1 MIGQIQDI
9 VSAAVVIGATEAS
22 ANTPDAAQSAQAAS
36 QTGNQQQNQQQ
47 DASKTQDSPAAS
59 VDILQ
64 QVKNAAE
71 QTDKA
76 QNQKDQQQD
85 DDDKK
90 LDEKSVSY
98 ITEELNKLMS
108 RINCNLEFQ
117 YHKEVNT
124 MSVKML
130 DKKTGDVLKE
140 VPPEALI
147 KHMIKAKDWLGA
159 FLDKTI

>member
-1 MIGQIQDI
+1 MKKFSFMAALAIVAAGMVSCGKSTPKANLKSDVDTLSYAIGMAQTQGLKEYLVERMDVDTTYMKEFIKGLNE
-9 VSAAVVIGATEAS
+9 GA
-22 ANTPDAAQSAQAAS
+22 
-36 QTGNQQQNQQQ
+36 
-47 DASKTQDSPAAS
+47 
-59 VDILQ
+59 
-64 QVKNAAE
+64 NAG
-71 QTDKA
+71 
-76 QNQKDQQQD
+76 
-85 DDDKK
+85 DDKK
-90 LDEKSVSY
+90 KAAYYAGIQIGQQISN
-98 ITEELNKLMS
+98 IMMKN
-108 RINCNLEFQ
+108 INCNLEFQ

>member
-1 MIGQIQDI
+1 MIGQIQDL
-9 VSAAVVIGATEAS
+9 VSAAVVIGATNAS
-22 ANTPDAAQSAQAAS
+22 SSVGDATQSVAATQPNTQQQS
-36 QTGNQQQNQQQ
+36 QQQNTAAQE
-47 DASKTQDSPAAS
+47 APAAS
-59 VDILQ
+59 VDILN
-64 QVKNAAE
+64 QVKNAANE
-71 QTDKA
+71 TDEAQNQQDKA
-76 QNQKDQQQD
+76 QK

-98 ITEELNKLMS
+98 ITKELNELMS
-108 RINCNLEFQ
+108 RINCDLEFK

-140 VPPEALI
+140 VPPEDLI

>member
-1 MIGQIQDI
+1 MMIGQIQDI

-22 ANTPDAAQSAQAAS
+22 GSTPGAAQSAQAAS
-36 QTGNQQQNQQQ
+36 QAGSQQGQQ
-47 DASKTQDSPAAS
+47 DSLSAQDTPAAS

-64 QVKNAAE
+64 QVKDAAE
-71 QTDKA
+71 QTDKT
-76 QNQKDQQQD
+76 QKQQDQQD
-85 DDDKK
+85 DDDEKK
-90 LDEKSVSY
+90 LDEASVSY

>member
-1 MIGQIQDI
+1 MIGKVQDL
-9 VSAAVVIGATEAS
+9 VSAAVVIGATESTPSINETEAAAAS
-22 ANTPDAAQSAQAAS
+22 SSSSGNDQQVDQAQAQAQS
-36 QTGNQQQNQQQ
+36 
-47 DASKTQDSPAAS
+47 PAVS
-59 VDILQ
+59 VDILS
-64 QVKNAAE
+64 QVKSAANADSAKNGT
-71 QTDKA
+71 QDKD
-76 QNQKDQQQD
+76 KQD
-85 DDDKK
+85 DGTEKK

-108 RINCNLEFQ
+108 RINCNLRFQ
-117 YHKEVNT
+117 YHKEVDV

-159 FLDKTI
+159 FLDKTV

>member
-1 MIGQIQDI
+1 MIGKVQDL
-9 VSAAVVIGATEAS
+9 VSAAVVIGATESTPGINETAAS
-22 ANTPDAAQSAQAAS
+22 EAASSAAS
-36 QTGNQQQNQQQ
+36 QDQQTQQ
-47 DASKTQDSPAAS
+47 DMAETPAAS
-59 VDILQ
+59 LDILSE
-64 QVKNAAE
+64 VKNAANTVDGA
-71 QTDKA
+71 QDGKTDKD
-76 QNQKDQQQD
+76 KQD
-85 DDDKK
+85 GDLDKK

-117 YHKEVNT
+117 YHKEVDM

-140 VPPEALI
+140 VPPESLI

-159 FLDKTI
+159 FLDKTV

>member
-1 MIGQIQDI
+1 MIGQIQDL
-9 VSAAVVIGATEAS
+9 VSAAVVIGATNAS
-22 ANTPDAAQSAQAAS
+22 SSVGETQTVAPAQQGA
-36 QTGNQQQNQQQ
+36 QQQPQQQ
-47 DASKTQDSPAAS
+47 DTAAQEAPAAS
-59 VDILQ
+59 VDILNQ
-64 QVKNAAE
+64 GKNAANE
-71 QTDKA
+71 TDKTQDPQDEA
-76 QNQKDQQQD
+76 QK

-98 ITEELNKLMS
+98 ITKELNELMS
-108 RINCNLEFQ
+108 RINCDLEFK

-140 VPPEALI
+140 VPPEDLI

>member
-22 ANTPDAAQSAQAAS
+22 SSTPGAAQAAQAAS
-36 QTGNQQQNQQQ
+36 QTGSQQQ
-47 DASKTQDSPAAS
+47 DQQDKTNTQDTPAAS

-64 QVKNAAE
+64 QVKNAAD
-71 QTDKA
+71 QTDKTKNP
-76 QNQKDQQQD
+76 QDQQDD

-147 KHMIKAKDWLGA
+147 KHMMIKAKDWLGA

>member
-22 ANTPDAAQSAQAAS
+22 SSTPGAAQVAQAAS
-36 QTGNQQQNQQQ
+36 QTGSQQQ
-47 DASKTQDSPAAS
+47 DQQDKTNTQDTPAAS

-64 QVKNAAE
+64 QVKNAAD
-71 QTDKA
+71 QTDKTKNP
-76 QNQKDQQQD
+76 QDQQDD

>member
-22 ANTPDAAQSAQAAS
+22 GSTPSAAQSTQAAS
-36 QTGNQQQNQQQ
+36 QVGSQQQGHQDSLSAQ
-47 DASKTQDSPAAS
+47 DAPAAS

-64 QVKNAAE
+64 QVKDAAD
-71 QTDKA
+71 QTDKT
-76 QNQKDQQQD
+76 QKQQDQQD
-85 DDDKK
+85 DDDEKK
-90 LDEKSVSY
+90 LDEASVSY

-159 FLDKTI
+159 FLDKTV

>member
-22 ANTPDAAQSAQAAS
+22 GNASTSQAVSAATPAGS
-36 QTGNQQQNQQQ
+36 QQQGQ
-47 DASKTQDSPAAS
+47 DADTAKETPAAS

-64 QVKNAAE
+64 QVKGTAE
-71 QTDKA
+71 ETDKA
-76 QNQKDQQQD
+76 GNYDKKQAD
-85 DDDKK
+85 DDDEKK

-98 ITEELNKLMS
+98 ITKELNELMS

-124 MSVKML
+124 MTVRML

-140 VPPEALI
+140 VPPESLI

>member
-1 MIGQIQDI
+1 MIGQIQDL

-22 ANTPDAAQSAQAAS
+22 ANVGDATQGVSSSQAA
-36 QTGNQQQNQQQ
+36 NQQTQQ
-47 DASKTQDSPAAS
+47 DSTNKAETPAAS
-59 VDILQ
+59 VDILN
-64 QVKNAAE
+64 QVKNAANGA
-71 QTDKA
+71 DKSQNA
-76 QNQKDQQQD
+76 QDPNQQD
-85 DDDKK
+85 DDTEKK

-98 ITEELNKLMS
+98 ITKELNELMS
-108 RINCNLEFQ
+108 RINCNLQFD

-140 VPPEALI
+140 VPPEDLI
-147 KHMIKAKDWLGA
+147 QHMIKAKDWLGA

>member
-1 MIGQIQDI
+1 MIGKVQDL
-9 VSAAVVIGATEAS
+9 VSAAVVIGATES
-22 ANTPDAAQSAQAAS
+22 TPGINETAAS
-36 QTGNQQQNQQQ
+36 EAASSAANQEQQPQQ
-47 DASKTQDSPAAS
+47 DMAETPAAS
-59 VDILQ
+59 LDILS
-64 QVKNAAE
+64 QVKNAANGTDHM
-71 QTDKA
+71 QDGKTDKDK
-76 QNQKDQQQD
+76 QEGDL
-85 DDDKK
+85 DKK

-117 YHKEVNT
+117 YHKEVDM

-159 FLDKTI
+159 FLDKTV

>member
-1 MIGQIQDI
+1 MIGKVQDL
-9 VSAAVVIGATEAS
+9 VSAAVVIGATES
-22 ANTPDAAQSAQAAS
+22 TPGINETAAS
-36 QTGNQQQNQQQ
+36 EAASSATNQEQQPQQ
-47 DASKTQDSPAAS
+47 DMAETPAAS
-59 VDILQ
+59 PDILS
-64 QVKNAAE
+64 QVKNAANGADHA
-71 QTDKA
+71 QDGKTDKD
-76 QNQKDQQQD
+76 KQD
-85 DDDKK
+85 GDLDKK

-117 YHKEVNT
+117 YHKEVDM

-159 FLDKTI
+159 FLDKTV

>member
-1 MIGQIQDI
+1 MIGKVQDLI
-9 VSAAVVIGATEAS
+9 SAAVVIGATESTPSINETEAAAAS
-22 ANTPDAAQSAQAAS
+22 SSSSGNDQQADQAQAQAQS
-36 QTGNQQQNQQQ
+36 
-47 DASKTQDSPAAS
+47 PAVS
-59 VDILQ
+59 VDILS
-64 QVKNAAE
+64 QVKSAANADSAKNGT
-71 QTDKA
+71 QDKD
-76 QNQKDQQQD
+76 KQD
-85 DDDKK
+85 DGTEKK

-108 RINCNLEFQ
+108 RINCNLRFQ
-117 YHKEVNT
+117 YHKEVDV

-159 FLDKTI
+159 FLDKTV

>member
-22 ANTPDAAQSAQAAS
+22 GSTPSAAQSTQAAS
-36 QTGNQQQNQQQ
+36 QAGSQQGQQ
-47 DASKTQDSPAAS
+47 DSLSAQDTPAAS

-64 QVKNAAE
+64 QVKDAAD
-71 QTDKA
+71 QTDKT
-76 QNQKDQQQD
+76 QKQQDQQD
-85 DDDKK
+85 DDDEKK
-90 LDEKSVSY
+90 LDEASVSY

>member
-1 MIGQIQDI
+1 MIGKVQDL
-9 VSAAVVIGATEAS
+9 VSAAVVIGATESTPSINETEAAAAS
-22 ANTPDAAQSAQAAS
+22 SSGNDQQADQAQAQAQS
-36 QTGNQQQNQQQ
+36 
-47 DASKTQDSPAAS
+47 PAVS
-59 VDILQ
+59 VDILS
-64 QVKNAAE
+64 QVKSAANADSAKNGT
-71 QTDKA
+71 QDKD
-76 QNQKDQQQD
+76 KQD
-85 DDDKK
+85 DGTEKK

-108 RINCNLEFQ
+108 RINCNLRFQ
-117 YHKEVNT
+117 YHKEVDM

-159 FLDKTI
+159 FLDKTV

>member
-1 MIGQIQDI
+1 MIGKVQDL
-9 VSAAVVIGATEAS
+9 VSAAVVIGATES
-22 ANTPDAAQSAQAAS
+22 TPGINETAAS
-36 QTGNQQQNQQQ
+36 EAASSTASQDQQTQQ
-47 DASKTQDSPAAS
+47 DMAETPAAS
-59 VDILQ
+59 LDILSE
-64 QVKNAAE
+64 VKNAASTADGV
-71 QTDKA
+71 QDGKTDKEK
-76 QNQKDQQQD
+76 QGGDPD
-85 DDDKK
+85 RK

-117 YHKEVNT
+117 YHKEVDM

-140 VPPEALI
+140 VPPESLI

-159 FLDKTI
+159 FLDKTV

>member
-22 ANTPDAAQSAQAAS
+22 GSTPSAAQSSQAAS
-36 QTGNQQQNQQQ
+36 QAGSQQ
-47 DASKTQDSPAAS
+47 DSLSAQDTPAAS

-64 QVKNAAE
+64 QVKDAAD
-71 QTDKA
+71 QTDKT
-76 QNQKDQQQD
+76 QKQQDQQD
-85 DDDKK
+85 DDDEKK
-90 LDEKSVSY
+90 LDEASVSY

>member
-1 MIGQIQDI
+1 MTRR
-9 VSAAVVIGATEAS
+9 SSTRL
-22 ANTPDAAQSAQAAS
+22 P
-36 QTGNQQQNQQQ
+36 
-47 DASKTQDSPAAS
+47 
-59 VDILQ
+59 
-64 QVKNAAE
+64 
-71 QTDKA
+71 
-76 QNQKDQQQD
+76 
-85 DDDKK
+85 
-90 LDEKSVSY
+90 
-98 ITEELNKLMS
+98 ELNKLMS

>member
-1 MIGQIQDI
+1 
-9 VSAAVVIGATEAS
+9 
-22 ANTPDAAQSAQAAS
+22 
-36 QTGNQQQNQQQ
+36 
-47 DASKTQDSPAAS
+47 
-59 VDILQ
+59 
-64 QVKNAAE
+64 
-71 QTDKA
+71 
-76 QNQKDQQQD
+76 
-85 DDDKK
+85 
-90 LDEKSVSY
+90 
-98 ITEELNKLMS
+98 MS

>member
-1 MIGQIQDI
+1 MIGKVQDL
-9 VSAAVVIGATEAS
+9 VSAAVVIGATEP
-22 ANTPDAAQSAQAAS
+22 TPGTNETAAAEAAS
-36 QTGNQQQNQQQ
+36 SGASQDQQTQQ
-47 DASKTQDSPAAS
+47 DMAETPAAS
-59 VDILQ
+59 LDILSE
-64 QVKNAAE
+64 VKNAASTADGV
-71 QTDKA
+71 QDGKTDKEK
-76 QNQKDQQQD
+76 QGGDPD
-85 DDDKK
+85 RK

-108 RINCNLEFQ
+108 RINCNLRFQ
-117 YHKEVNT
+117 YHKEVDV

-159 FLDKTI
+159 FLDKTV

>member
-1 MIGQIQDI
+1 MIGQIQDL
-9 VSAAVVIGATEAS
+9 VSAAVVIGATNAS
-22 ANTPDAAQSAQAAS
+22 SSVGETQTVAPAQQA
-36 QTGNQQQNQQQ
+36 
-47 DASKTQDSPAAS
+47 PAAS
-59 VDILQ
+59 VDILN
-64 QVKNAAE
+64 QVKNAANE
-71 QTDKA
+71 TDEAQNQQDKA
-76 QNQKDQQQD
+76 QK

-98 ITEELNKLMS
+98 ITKELNELMS
-108 RINCNLEFQ
+108 RINCDLEFK

-140 VPPEALI
+140 VPPEDLI

>member
-1 MIGQIQDI
+1 MIGKVQDL
-9 VSAAVVIGATEAS
+9 VSAAVVIGATESTPGINETAAPEAAS
-22 ANTPDAAQSAQAAS
+22 SAAS
-36 QTGNQQQNQQQ
+36 QDQQTQQ
-47 DASKTQDSPAAS
+47 DMAETPAAS
-59 VDILQ
+59 LDILS
-64 QVKNAAE
+64 QVKNAANTADGA
-71 QTDKA
+71 QDGKTDKD
-76 QNQKDQQQD
+76 KQD
-85 DDDKK
+85 GDLDKK

>member
-1 MIGQIQDI
+1 M
-9 VSAAVVIGATEAS
+9 
-22 ANTPDAAQSAQAAS
+22 N
-36 QTGNQQQNQQQ
+36 
-47 DASKTQDSPAAS
+47 
-59 VDILQ
+59 
-64 QVKNAAE
+64 
-71 QTDKA
+71 
-76 QNQKDQQQD
+76 
-85 DDDKK
+85 
-90 LDEKSVSY
+90 Y

-117 YHKEVNT
+117 YHKEVDM

-159 FLDKTI
+159 FLDKTV

>member
-22 ANTPDAAQSAQAAS
+22 GSTPGAAQSSQAAS
-36 QTGNQQQNQQQ
+36 QAGSQQGQQ
-47 DASKTQDSPAAS
+47 DSLSAQDTPAAS

-64 QVKNAAE
+64 QVKDAAE
-71 QTDKA
+71 QTDKT
-76 QNQKDQQQD
+76 QKQQDQQD
-85 DDDKK
+85 DDDEKK
-90 LDEKSVSY
+90 LDEASVSY

>member
-22 ANTPDAAQSAQAAS
+22 GSTPGAAQSAQAAS
-36 QTGNQQQNQQQ
+36 QAGSQQGQQ
-47 DASKTQDSPAAS
+47 DSLSAQDTPAAS

-64 QVKNAAE
+64 QVKDAAE
-71 QTDKA
+71 QTDKT
-76 QNQKDQQQD
+76 QKQQDQQD
-85 DDDKK
+85 DDDEKK
-90 LDEKSVSY
+90 LDEASVSY

>member
-22 ANTPDAAQSAQAAS
+22 GSTPSAAQSAQAAS
-36 QTGNQQQNQQQ
+36 QAGSQQ
-47 DASKTQDSPAAS
+47 DSLSAQDTPAAS

-64 QVKNAAE
+64 QVKDAAD
-71 QTDKA
+71 QTDKT
-76 QNQKDQQQD
+76 QKQQDQQD
-85 DDDKK
+85 DDDEKK
-90 LDEKSVSY
+90 LDEASVSY

>member
-1 MIGQIQDI
+1 MIGKVQDL
-9 VSAAVVIGATEAS
+9 VSAAVVIGATES
-22 ANTPDAAQSAQAAS
+22 TPGINEAAAS
-36 QTGNQQQNQQQ
+36 EAASSTASQDQQTQQ
-47 DASKTQDSPAAS
+47 DMAETPAAS
-59 VDILQ
+59 LDILSE
-64 QVKNAAE
+64 VKNAANTVDGA
-71 QTDKA
+71 QDGKTDKD
-76 QNQKDQQQD
+76 KQD
-85 DDDKK
+85 GDLDKK

-117 YHKEVNT
+117 YHKEVDM

-140 VPPEALI
+140 VPPESLI

-159 FLDKTI
+159 FLDKTV

>member
-22 ANTPDAAQSAQAAS
+22 ANTPDATQAAS
-36 QTGNQQQNQQQ
+36 QVGSQQQ
-47 DASKTQDSPAAS
+47 DQQDKTNTQETPAAS

-64 QVKNAAE
+64 QVKNAAD
-71 QTDKA
+71 QTDKT
-76 QNQKDQQQD
+76 QNPQDQQDD

>member
-1 MIGQIQDI
+1 MIGKVQDL
-9 VSAAVVIGATEAS
+9 VSAAVVIGATES
-22 ANTPDAAQSAQAAS
+22 TPGINETAAS
-36 QTGNQQQNQQQ
+36 EAASSATNQEQQPQQ
-47 DASKTQDSPAAS
+47 DMAETPAAS
-59 VDILQ
+59 PDILS
-64 QVKNAAE
+64 QVKNAANGADHA
-71 QTDKA
+71 QDGKTDKD
-76 QNQKDQQQD
+76 KQD
-85 DDDKK
+85 GDLDKK

-117 YHKEVNT
+117 YHKEVDM

-140 VPPEALI
+140 VPPESLI

-159 FLDKTI
+159 FLDKTV

>member
-22 ANTPDAAQSAQAAS
+22 ANTPDATQAAQAAS
-36 QTGNQQQNQQQ
+36 QAGGQQQ
-47 DASKTQDSPAAS
+47 DQQDKTNTQETPAAS

-64 QVKNAAE
+64 QVKNAAD
-71 QTDKA
+71 QTDKT
-76 QNQKDQQQD
+76 QNPQDQQD